1 MEIKDLIF
9 KGRVVSRNVWIQ
21 GSLIF
26 FDDFKKGIRKYFIFQ
41 NNHINPQSN
50 SAIFYEVEFKSIKQY
65 IGRKDKNREM
75 IFTKDKLVTSND
87 DPKFDIWT
95 EKDFGVTEVY
105 WNEEFQRF
113 DGTKWFIEDAD
124 ESVYGIEFVS
134 ILKD

>member
-1 MEIKDLIF
+1 
-9 KGRVVSRNVWIQ
+9 
-21 GSLIF
+21 
-26 FDDFKKGIRKYFIFQ
+26 
-41 NNHINPQSN
+41 
-50 SAIFYEVEFKSIKQY
+50 
-65 IGRKDKNREM
+65 M

-124 ESVYGIEFVS
+124 ESVYGKEFVS